1 MILGQALSYKTKRFL
16 KSNLNLRQSMPYDL
30 AQNFGVLFSNDTPDK
45 GKIVEQLSAHLK
57 GDNKKVKVLAYDRNV
72 EIKHLPFE
80 SFSKKDLNFWGNITN
95 QSVRKFSET
104 SFDFLIC
111 LDHNP
116 GEIIKNLLAKSKAKC
131 RVGVCNDFEA
141 YQKTFELIVQTTN
154 GSNIIDS
161 VYSYTKNI
169 R

>member
-1 MILGQALSYKTKRFL
+1 MILGQALLYKTKRFL
-16 KSNLNLRQSMPYDL
+16 KSNLNLRQSMPYDE
-30 AQNFGVLFSNDTPDK
+30 AQNFGILFSNNTPEK
-45 GKIVEQLSAHLK
+45 GKVVEQLSAYFK
-57 GDNKKVKVLAYDRNV
+57 GDNKKVKVLAYDHNV
-72 EIKHLPFE
+72 EVKHLPFE

-95 QSVRKFSET
+95 SSVQKFSET

-131 RVGVCNDFEA
+131 RVGVCDDFET
-141 YQKTFELIVQTTN
+141 YQKTFELIVQTAHD
-154 GSNIIDS
+154 SNFIDS